1 MMIENKIIE
10 ILKKKKALTG
20 KELLEESR
28 IDELSLWRAC
38 NKSQEIMLRVV
49 GRRYLRFDRAVKEYA
64 RLSPSIKRE
73 FLTYTVCG
81 LKENS
86 EEIEEK
92 AKDLDQKI
100 KETSE
105 EKYNLAKKIISG
117 IVKGN
122 EHKEEIEKNACF
134 IIAGDIVYNMAHL
147 EPRPEKSTGEL
158 VRGSDLDIVIITEET
173 LTKKIVEELDSR
185 IYKEKYRYLTD
196 PDFREE
202 IDYVIKYI
210 SKIKEQLN
218 FDSFERMIASKL
230 LYEGKLLYGSQRMFE
245 NIKKMLFERK
255 IDDKLA
261 ELEKKAKI
269 NRLEATSCLLE
280 SGDKPLNPEWM
291 NLFYTHEETEEIF

>member
-1 MMIENKIIE
+1 MIENKIIE
-10 ILKKKKALTG
+10 ILKEKKALTG
-20 KELLEESR
+20 KELLEESQA
-28 IDELSLWRAC
+28 DELSLWRAC
-38 NKSQEIMLRVV
+38 NQSQEIMLTVV

-86 EEIEEK
+86 AEIEEK
-92 AKDLDQKI
+92 AKDLGQKI
-100 KETSE
+100 IETSKQ
-105 EKYNLAKKIISG
+105 KYNLAKKIISG
-117 IVKGN
+117 IVKED
-122 EHKEEIEKNACF
+122 EHQEEIEKNACF

-147 EPRPEKSTGEL
+147 EPRPERSSGEL
-158 VRGSDLDIVIITEET
+158 VKGSDLDIVVITEDT
-173 LTKKIVEELDSR
+173 LPKSIVEELDSR

-202 IDYVIKYI
+202 IDYVIKDI

-245 NIKKMLFERK
+245 SIKKMLFERK

-280 SGDKPLNPEWM
+280 GGDKALSQEWM
-291 NLFYTHEETEEIF
+291 NLFYTREETEEIF

>member
-1 MMIENKIIE
+1 MIENKIIE
-10 ILKKKKALTG
+10 ILKEKKALTG
-20 KELLEESR
+20 KELLEESQAE
-28 IDELSLWRAC
+28 ELSLWRAC

-49 GRRYLRFDRAVKEYA
+49 GRRYLRFDRTVKEYA

-81 LKENS
+81 LRKNS

-92 AKDLDQKI
+92 AKDLRQKI

-105 EKYNLAKKIISG
+105 GKYNLAKKIISG
-117 IVKGN
+117 IARGN
-122 EHKEEIEKNACF
+122 EHKEEIEKNVCF

-147 EPRPEKSTGEL
+147 EPRPERSSGEL
-158 VRGSDLDIVIITEET
+158 VKGSDLDIVIITEDT
-173 LTKKIVEELDSR
+173 LPKKIVEELDNR
-185 IYKEKYRYLTD
+185 IYKEKYRYLKD

-202 IDYVIKYI
+202 IDYIIKDL
-210 SKIKEQLN
+210 SKTKEQLN

-230 LYEGKLLYGSQRMFE
+230 LYEGKLLYGSQRMFK

-261 ELEKKAKI
+261 ELEKKARL
-269 NRLEATSCLLE
+269 NRLEAISCLLE
-280 SGDKPLNPEWM
+280 GGDKPSSQEWM
-291 NLFYTHEETEEIF
+291 NLFYTQEETEEIF